1 MKRYIIIIISLFVGL
16 IAMAKPPHLNV
27 EKLFDGSYNADK
39 SVSIH
44 ISKSKEKYT
53 RGFTVT
59 NNASLVK
66 KVTSLFKK
74 DTERAE
80 NSQDIIEN
88 GGVVYSWMT
97 ILNNNREIKIGLSY
111 SPGNVCYLFITGP
124 TEAFK

>member
-53 RGFTVT
+53 KGFTVT

-66 KVTSLFKK
+66 RIQNALKTL
-74 DTERAE
+74 R
-80 NSQDIIEN
+80 
-88 GGVVYSWMT
+88 
-97 ILNNNREIKIGLSY
+97 ILLRMEGWCI
-111 SPGNVCYLFITGP
+111 PG
-124 TEAFK
+124 